1 MKECREIVKD
11 TYGYTHFEIIRNDTG
26 IVVFDFVTG
35 VVYRR
40 EKAEEMLK
48 QRGIEIISNKT
59 GFNISLICQESAQ
72 FV

>member
-35 VVYRR
+35 VVYRQ
-40 EKAEEMLK
+40 EKAEEFLN
-48 QRGIEIISNKT
+48 RWGIRIRT
-59 GFNISLICQESAQ
+59 GTNI
-72 FV
+72 